1 MLLVHPSSQCDV
13 CLDPYTW
20 NTAAKSPHAIQ
31 CGHVFCLDCLRSVH
45 PTNCPLCRKGFNPER
60 IKKLHVDKV
69 NGDGS
74 GPAGAKLEE
83 YEFFRRIAVLF
94 DHRSEPEEI
103 NALVEEVNA
112 WVARSTRLSDASG
125 SEVTVS
131 LIVCARYS
139 WYSCRPF
146 FNRATLEAWLDA

>member
-1 MLLVHPSSQCDV
+1 M
-13 CLDPYTW
+13 
-20 NTAAKSPHAIQ
+20 
-31 CGHVFCLDCLRSVH
+31 H

-112 WVARSTRLSDASG
+112 WVARSTRLSEVSG

-131 LIVCARYS
+131 VVVCARYPS
-139 WYSCRPF
+139 TFACRLIFMVVTPQLS
-146 FNRATLEAWLDA
+146 RSIPYVLR